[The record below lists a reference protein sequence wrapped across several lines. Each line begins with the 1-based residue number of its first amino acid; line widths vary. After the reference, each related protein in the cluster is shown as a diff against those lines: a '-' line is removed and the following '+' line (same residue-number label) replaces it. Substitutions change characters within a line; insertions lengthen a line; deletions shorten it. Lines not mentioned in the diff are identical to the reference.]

1 MKEKEIISKTLYDLY
16 NDLGLPVD
24 LIHQDSGFTI
34 HNLIDIPFELP
45 YQSPVFR
52 PNYFSFV
59 FVKSGS
65 GQYTIDGNTF
75 EILPGSIYF
84 TNPSN
89 YRTFRWN
96 TIEEIYLITFDETFL
111 KENLH
116 HDIFNEFSF
125 LLTETI
131 QPKKM
136 EVEAFAEMERLYLQI
151 HKEYH
156 ENSIYKYRIIGNLFI
171 VILLKIK
178 EHFWTD
184 YDPIYEGNRSS
195 QIVKTFK
202 QNVENHYRDLV
213 HHKTERIFRVN
224 DYAELQS
231 LHPNYL
237 SNVIKTKTGKTIM
250 TWLSEKTI
258 AEAKSLL
265 QNSEMSIKEI
275 AFLLGF
281 TESAHFSNYFKK
293 NTQTTPANY
302 KKEHKKA

>member
-178 EHFWTD
+178 EHFWKD

-213 HHKTERIFRVN
+213 HHKAERIFRVN